1 MSPAKGLNDIEAQI
15 AALEAKLGGIE
26 SDAEE
31 DEASSRSGGSGSGR
45 GGGIESAGG
54 EKKAKKEKKAK
65 ETREEADVSP
75 SSRRAGIAGPN
86 DLAVACWLGEG
97 EKGKSLSV
105 LATKAE
111 GGHLLQQL
119 KERSAGV

>member
-1 MSPAKGLNDIEAQI
+1 MVQQVVENP
-15 AALEAKLGGIE
+15 
-26 SDAEE
+26 E
-31 DEASSRSGGSGSGR
+31 DDDD
-45 GGGIESAGG
+45 
-54 EKKAKKEKKAK
+54 KKDKKKKDKKDKKEKKEKKEK

-75 SSRRAGIAGPN
+75 SSRWAGIAGPN

>member
-1 MSPAKGLNDIEAQI
+1 VTPGCVVLVTRVRADASDGDEPRRKKAKKE
-15 AALEAKLGGIE
+15 KK
-26 SDAEE
+26 
-31 DEASSRSGGSGSGR
+31 
-45 GGGIESAGG
+45 
-54 EKKAKKEKKAK
+54 EKKAKKEK
-65 ETREEADVSP
+65 ETREEADP
-75 SSRRAGIAGPN
+75 SSRWAGIAGPN